1 MTPADLEARNPNNIG
16 GDIAG
21 GATSLWQIV
30 ARPRLSTNPYAT
42 GVDGVYLC
50 SSSTPPGAGV
60 HGLNGLHAANRAL
73 RWLERH
79 P

>member
-1 MTPADLEARNPNNIG
+1 
-16 GDIAG
+16 
-21 GATSLWQIV
+21 
-30 ARPRLSTNPYAT
+30 LSTNPYAT